1 MLICSVID
9 LNQLTHTVVC
19 MPMNI
24 NIRPTAKSCLDYL
37 KFGNKENGFY
47 SVSDSDGTGDDFTV
61 YCDFT
66 SEPGS
71 AWTLV
76 TSWALKNKDMPNF
89 RNLGFNSDAPVNEN
103 SPNMQAYR

>member
-1 MLICSVID
+1 
-9 LNQLTHTVVC
+9 
-19 MPMNI
+19 MNI
-24 NIRPTAKSCLDYL
+24 TPIAKSCLDHL
-37 KFGNKENGFY
+37 KFGQKDNGFY
-47 SVSDSDGTGDDFTV
+47 SVSDGTAGNSFTV

-76 TSWALKNKDMPNF
+76 TSWAFKNKDMPNF
-89 RNLGFNSDAPVNEN
+89 YSLTFKTDAPVNEN